1 LIQDLVDQGALP
13 QFIAIL
19 DACSVSPTPE
29 NDKIDVEIQ
38 SDMLLILSALCDGEE
53 HRKELF
59 GEAGVTMLLQYL
71 ISYTKSISNPLG
83 QRKLILAAVH
93 CIWCCVFG
101 CFNNESIFLERE
113 GIYLL
118 LDLCEACSPNM
129 RSAVLGTLID
139 LTENAKTLVHVMEWR
154 GKNEVTA
161 AKLLVSFWIEE
172 EKSME
177 VDRLDHGIIGETSRP
192 LLTKSQSEHGVL
204 SLPSHVQTSAIVD
217 IGDNLRAKIFSMF
230 CKIGFNNVPGLVS
243 QDYISVAIIE
253 KYMCFKTLEV
263 WCELQV
269 ELQLERIKLVSPD
282 QECMSEIIKLLTETS
297 EHVKKVQALLVTAGD
312 NQVLSEEQDFYKKIK
327 EGYTHEMRR
336 YQEFM
341 NYVERTSNPVALK
354 KARQMQLE
362 AIDHSRLVSRANPL
376 KTAEKSH
383 ETIETRLQTTQF
395 PGRTLQVT
403 STDLGSLLPSA
414 YQLEV
419 A

>member
-1 LIQDLVDQGALP
+1 MG
-13 QFIAIL
+13 
-19 DACSVSPTPE
+19 
-29 NDKIDVEIQ
+29 
-38 SDMLLILSALCDGEE
+38 
-53 HRKELF
+53 
-59 GEAGVTMLLQYL
+59 
-71 ISYTKSISNPLG
+71 
-83 QRKLILAAVH
+83 
-93 CIWCCVFG
+93 
-101 CFNNESIFLERE
+101 
-113 GIYLL
+113 
-118 LDLCEACSPNM
+118 
-129 RSAVLGTLID
+129 
-139 LTENAKTLVHVMEWR
+139 
-154 GKNEVTA
+154 
-161 AKLLVSFWIEE
+161 
-172 EKSME
+172 
-177 VDRLDHGIIGETSRP
+177 
-192 LLTKSQSEHGVL
+192 TKSQSEHGVL
-204 SLPSHVQTSAIVD
+204 SLPSHVQTPAIVD

-253 KYMCFKTLEV
+253 KCMCFKTLEV
-263 WCELQV
+263 WC

-362 AIDHSRLVSRANPL
+362 AIDHSRLVSRGNPL